1 MVIMKYPN
9 TLQKGKVRFIIF
21 KEDDVWFGAGLEFN
35 IVVEGE
41 SREEAVNNLFGAITG
56 YINSAR
62 KIKARPHI
70 LNQIT
75 DSEYEDLWFK
85 LNNNKPIP
93 SPYQEVSFG
102 TQLLANA

>member
-1 MVIMKYPN
+1 MKYGN
-9 TLQKGKVRFIIF
+9 SLQKGKVRFIVF
-21 KEDDVWFGAGLEFN
+21 KEENTWYGAGLEFN

-41 SREEAVNNLFGAITG
+41 SREEVINSLFGAITG

-62 KIKARPHI
+62 KIKSRPHI
-70 LNQIT
+70 LNQTT

>member
-1 MVIMKYPN
+1 MKYKN

-85 LNNNKPIP
+85 LNHNKPIP
-93 SPYQEVSFG
+93 SPYQEISFG